1 MSDLSTCPDCGKP
14 WGANVNA
21 GCEGCEEFI
30 FGVNRYDVGLDA
42 TLEAIDAA
50 LIEEAERGYDPDK
63 MIPRRITL
71 TGAPGLVGFYASN
84 PHDDDRT
91 SDEQGLA
98 S

>member
-1 MSDLSTCPDCGKP
+1 MP

-30 FGVNRYDVGLDA
+30 FGVNRYDVGL
-42 TLEAIDAA
+42 EAA
-50 LIEEAERGYDPDK
+50 LIEEAEQGYDPDK
-63 MIPRRITL
+63 MIPRRIAL

-91 SDEQGLA
+91 SDEQGLTG
-98 S
+98 